1 VGTITDTSGGAVVPP
16 INNDDISSDI
26 VVISRLSSSSTCSY
40 CSFLLF
46 LRGCCYHDIARIL
59 GTLCFC
65 NRHQRCHTYD
75 DDYDLSSG
83 VRRSNLIT

>member
-1 VGTITDTSGGAVVPP
+1 
-16 INNDDISSDI
+16 
-26 VVISRLSSSSTCSY
+26 
-40 CSFLLF
+40 LLF